1 MIRPYTDPD
10 LEDLL
15 DTWEAAS
22 AVAHPFL
29 SPEFL
34 DQERVNIPN
43 LYLPNTETWVAEMDD
58 CVVGFVAL
66 MGNEVGALFVHP
78 DHHRSG
84 IGHALI
90 EKARKLRG
98 ELQVEVFTNNQIGR
112 GFYAK
117 QGFELI
123 NVKTH
128 DQTGFEVMRL
138 RLPAPS

>member
-1 MIRPYTDPD
+1 M
-10 LEDLL
+10 
-15 DTWEAAS
+15 
-22 AVAHPFL
+22 
-29 SPEFL
+29 
-34 DQERVNIPN
+34 NIPN
-43 LYLPNTETWVAEMDD
+43 LYLPNAETWVAEMDD

-98 ELQVEVFTNNQIGR
+98 ELEVEVFTDNHIGR

-128 DQTGFEVMRL
+128 DQTSRSCGSASLL
-138 RLPAPS
+138 RHGKGPLSYVRPSTQ